1 MPRLP
6 IVILAITCGTAR
18 AEPNP
23 EAEKLFR
30 DGRTLLK
37 DGKLAPACD
46 AFAGSAK
53 LEPSVG
59 TFLNLGDCRA
69 RLGQTASAWA
79 AFVEARRLAHRLADA
94 RETEANRRTVEL
106 EPKLSY
112 LTISVSAPV
121 RGMEIVRGAQT
132 FDATVWGQSVPV
144 DPGTFAIT
152 ARATGYDS
160 WSTSIAVK
168 PDGDHPAVVVPPL
181 RLRPIP
187 IQIVRAKATPI
198 LTPKRDV
205 AIGLAA
211 VGVAALVVSG
221 IVALDAKSLQDQA
234 RASCPADLPCRDP
247 DAVHASDKAVS
258 RATIA
263 TVIGGAGLVAIGAG
277 VALWFVGKPTETRV
291 TPTLAPGSV
300 AVTLTGSF

>member
-1 MPRLP
+1 MRWP
-6 IVILAITCGTAR
+6 IVILAITCGAAR
-18 AEPNP
+18 ADPNP

-30 DGRTLLK
+30 DGRSLLK

-79 AFVEARRLAHRLADA
+79 AFVEARRLAHKLGDA
-94 RETEANRRTVEL
+94 REVEANRRTVEL

-112 LTISVSAPV
+112 LTIAVSSPV

-152 ARATGYDS
+152 ARAIGYDD

-168 PDGDHPAVVVPPL
+168 PDGDRQKVVVPVLHARPL
-181 RLRPIP
+181 PTT
-187 IQIVRAKATPI
+187 IVRAKATPI

-205 AIGLAA
+205 AIGLAGA
-211 VGVAALVVSG
+211 GVVALVVSG
-221 IVALDAKSLQDQA
+221 IVALDAKSLEDQA
-234 RASCPADLPCRDP
+234 RASCPAGLPCRDP
-247 DAVHASDKAVS
+247 AAVQASDKAVT

-263 TVIGGAGLVAIGAG
+263 TVVGGAG
-277 VALWFVGKPTETRV
+277 VAVVGAAAALWFFGKPTETRV

>member
-1 MPRLP
+1 MGRSTLV
-6 IVILAITCGTAR
+6 IVAITCGTAV
-18 AEPNP
+18 ADPNP

-30 DGRTLLK
+30 DGRTMLK

-46 AFAGSAK
+46 AFAASSK

-79 AFVEARRLAHRLADA
+79 AFVEARRLAHKVTDA
-94 RETEANRRTVEL
+94 REAEANRRTVEL

-112 LTISVSAPV
+112 LTISVAERV

-152 ARATGYDS
+152 ARALGYDS
-160 WSTSIAVK
+160 WTTSIAVK
-168 PDGDHPAVVVPPL
+168 PDGDRQTVTVP
-181 RLRPIP
+181 RLHARPMP
-187 IQIVRAKATPI
+187 VKIVRAKATPI
-198 LTPKRDV
+198 LSPKRDV
-205 AIGLAA
+205 AIGIAGAGLAA
-211 VGVAALVVSG
+211 MVTSA

-234 RASCPADLPCRDP
+234 RASCPVDLPCRDP
-247 DAVHASDKAVS
+247 AAVQASDKAVS

-263 TVIGGAGLVAIGAG
+263 TVVGGAGLVAIGAG
-277 VALWFVGKPTETRV
+277 VALWFAGKPTESRV
-291 TPTLAPGSV
+291 VPAITPGSV
-300 AVTLTGSF
+300 AITVTGSF